1 MFVLAKV
8 FLNFF
13 KKISPYL
20 IIITAIYLILTNNTG
35 VLFNKPIHND
45 YDSFMNNV
53 LTAENVIKVVVSHK
67 TVTAHTGSRFRPE
80 IFEMQKPSSNDFLNI
95 LKENNIPLV
104 NDYSIFFIC
113 GFAIFLLV
121 LLVVSGL
128 LEKHYKKTNKLF
140 SKINEVSNEQL
151 TTAQVRA
158 TPINTRQTGTSYN
171 KQVSNSTNKNN
182 SAYMQNN
189 SQKNTPKNPVNNNN
203 NSTKSQSDQMTTLS
217 NKKLASNQ
225 IKVRFA
231 DVAGVDEAKLE
242 VQEIVDFLKNPNKFK
257 NFGIRTPR
265 GLILFGQ
272 PGTGKTLLAKA
283 IAGEADVPFFSLSGS
298 DFAEMYVGVGAA
310 RVRNLFDEARKNKPC
325 IIFIDEID
333 ALARKRGASHSSNEE
348 KDQTLN
354 QLLVEMDGFQD
365 NDGIVIIGATNRLDI
380 LDPAVLRPGR
390 FDRHVEV
397 PVPDKKG
404 RFAILKI
411 HARNKK
417 LAKSVDLN
425 DVANKTTGFSGAEL
439 ENLLNEAAL
448 LALRKCQDNITSK
461 DIDEAISKVMVGIK
475 KNKNNLS
482 KKEKKIVA
490 YHEAGHA
497 IATKLLAKKVVE
509 KITILPT
516 NKALGYVL
524 KGDEEE
530 QFLYS
535 KEELFNTICI
545 ALAGRASEKI
555 YFDENN
561 VTNGA
566 SNDFRQATNIAKEM
580 VFSYGMSSLGNISLS
595 ASFEN
600 VGSAIS
606 DNMKDKAFDE
616 VQKILNDAEST
627 VTKFIKAN
635 PDKMDKLV
643 KELLEKETLYKDD
656 VNRILG

>member
-1 MFVLAKV
+1 MD
-8 FLNFF
+8 
-13 KKISPYL
+13 
-20 IIITAIYLILTNNTG
+20 
-35 VLFNKPIHND
+35 KPITND
-45 YDSFMNNV
+45 Y
-53 LTAENVIKVVVSHK
+53 I
-67 TVTAHTGSRFRPE
+67 
-80 IFEMQKPSSNDFLNI
+80 NI
-95 LKENNIPLV
+95 LKENNIPIV

-113 GFAIFLLV
+113 GFAILLLV
-121 LLVVSGL
+121 LLVISGL
-128 LEKHYKKTNKLF
+128 LEKHYKKTNELF

-151 TTAQVRA
+151 TTAQVRP
-158 TPINTRQTGTSYN
+158 TPINTQQPRTT
-171 KQVSNSTNKNN
+171 TNKTSSGYTPRNN
-182 SAYMQNN
+182 NNNYMQNQIN
-189 SQKNTPKNPVNNNN
+189 SQKNTSTNN
-203 NSTKSQSDQMTTLS
+203 NSAKSQSDQMTTLS

-404 RFAILKI
+404 RLAILKI